1 MSIHLGNTRL
11 TKMPNGQKELFFAT
25 AGVQLVYPNAL
36 FQASPG
42 DITTYISKSACQQV
56 ALQYANTS
64 LRRDIVD
71 SSHEFVLSNDGG
83 WSSLIAQSDMNVIW
97 RYRTE
102 LKLKINNISRVR
114 LGFANVGIGTSVFMN
129 GVAVDV
135 PNTWTTYDVEF
146 VGNLAAAGSWAPV
159 IEGATGYINER
170 NAFVT
175 VRTD

>member
-1 MSIHLGNTRL
+1 MSIHLGA
-11 TKMPNGQKELFFAT
+11 TKLEKLPNGSKPLFFST
-25 AGVQLVYPNAL
+25 VGELLVYPNAL

-56 ALQYANTS
+56 ALQYSNTS

-71 SSHEFVLSNDGG
+71 SSHEFILSNDGG

-114 LGFANVGIGTSVFMN
+114 LGFANVGLGISVFMN

-146 VGNLAAAGSWAPV
+146 VGSIAAGGSWAPV
-159 IEGATGYINER
+159 IEGATGYIDER
-170 NAFVT
+170 NAIVT
-175 VRTD
+175 VRAD

>member
-1 MSIHLGNTRL
+1 MSIHMGSTRI
-11 TKMPNGQKELFFAT
+11 TEFPNGTTDLFFAT
-25 AGVQLVYPNAL
+25 AGAQLVYPNAL

-83 WSSLIAQSDMNVIW
+83 WSSLIAQSDMYVIW

-102 LKLKINNISRVR
+102 LKLTFNNTARVR
-114 LGFANVGIGTSVFMN
+114 LGFANVGFSTSTFMD

-135 PNTWTTYDVEF
+135 PNFWTTYDVEF
-146 VGNLAAAGSWAPV
+146 VGYLAAGGSWAPV

-170 NAFVT
+170 NTFVT
-175 VRTD
+175 VRAD